1 MYDLIIIGTGPAGLS
16 AAINAKIRNKKFK
29 IFGYSNLSSKLTKAP
44 RIDNYLGFYGMS
56 GEEIKDKFVQHINKM
71 EIKITNERINNVYAL
86 GDKFALMVADKVY
99 EAKAIVLA
107 TGVQYG
113 NLLEGEKEYLG
124 KGVGYCATC
133 DAPLYRN
140 KIVTIIAHN
149 KMGEDEARYVSEFA
163 KEVYYVP
170 MYEGHIDI
178 NEKVKIIKDI
188 PVKIEGTEGVSKLVL
203 KNRDIETNSVFIL
216 KDVLEPEE
224 LVPGLEM
231 DGIHI
236 KVNRNFETN
245 IPGCYAAGDCTGKP
259 YQYIKAAGEGNVA
272 SLNAIQYLNK
282 INKDINK

>member
-56 GEEIKDKFVQHINKM
+56 GQEIKDKFLEHINEM
-71 EIKITNERINNVYAL
+71 EIEITNERINNVYAL
-86 GDKFALMVADKVY
+86 GDKFVAMVADKVY
-99 EAKAIVLA
+99 EAKAIILA

-188 PVKIEGTEGVSKLVL
+188 PVKIEGTENTSKLVL
-203 KNRDIETNSVFIL
+203 KNREIETNGVFIL

-236 KVNRNFETN
+236 KVNRKLETN

-272 SLNAIQYLNK
+272 SLNAIKYLNK
-282 INKDINK
+282 INKDIKK

>member
-56 GEEIKDKFVQHINKM
+56 GEEIKDKFIEHINKM

-86 GDKFALMVADKVY
+86 GDKFAVMVAEKVY
-99 EAKAIVLA
+99 EAKAIILA

-113 NLLEGEKEYLG
+113 NLIEGEKDYLG

-188 PVKIEGTEGVSKLVL
+188 PVKIEGTENASKLVL
-203 KNRDIETNSVFIL
+203 KNREIETNGIFIL
-216 KDVLEPEE
+216 KEVLEPEE

-236 KVNRNFETN
+236 KVNRKLETN

-259 YQYIKAAGEGNVA
+259 YQYIKAAGEGNAA
-272 SLNAIQYLNK
+272 SLNAIKYLNK
-282 INKDINK
+282 L

>member
-44 RIDNYLGFYGMS
+44 RIDNYLGFYGMT
-56 GEEIKDKFVQHINKM
+56 GEEIKNKFIEHINEM

-86 GDKFALMVADKVY
+86 GDKFVAMVADKVY
-99 EAKAIVLA
+99 EAKAIILA

-188 PVKIEGTEGVSKLVL
+188 PVKIEGTENVSKLVL
-203 KNRDIETNSVFIL
+203 KNREIE
-216 KDVLEPEE
+216 
-224 LVPGLEM
+224 G
-231 DGIHI
+231 
-236 KVNRNFETN
+236 
-245 IPGCYAAGDCTGKP
+245 
-259 YQYIKAAGEGNVA
+259 
-272 SLNAIQYLNK
+272 
-282 INKDINK
+282 

>member
-29 IFGYSNLSSKLTKAP
+29 IFGYSHLTSKLSKAP
-44 RIDNYLGFYGMS
+44 QVNNYLGFYGMS
-56 GEEIKDKFVQHINKM
+56 GEEIKDKFIEHINKM

-86 GDKFALMVADKVY
+86 GEKFVVMSADEVY
-99 EAKAIVLA
+99 EAKSIILA

-113 NLLEGEKEYLG
+113 NLLDGEKEYLG

-149 KMGEDEARYVSEFA
+149 KIGEDEAKYVSEFA
-163 KEVYYVP
+163 KKVYYLP
-170 MYEGHIDI
+170 MYKGDFDLG
-178 NEKVKIIKDI
+178 EKVEIIKDI
-188 PVKIEGTEGVSKLVL
+188 PIKIQGEENVKKLVL
-203 KNRDIETNSVFIL
+203 KNLEIETNAVFIL

-236 KVNRNFETN
+236 KVNRKLETN

-259 YQYIKAAGEGNVA
+259 YQYMKSAGEGNA
-272 SLNAIQYLNK
+272 AALNVIKYLAELEN
-282 INKDINK
+282 